1 MSKQERALRWFV
13 LMLFGLLVALID
25 PSISLLS
32 IGSPSLAEVV
42 AQPSLT
48 AEQPL
53 ETQPLEIQPLET
65 QSFSEVSTEV
75 SVELL
80 QGPLQPFSQDLLQA
94 EAEGRALYL
103 EGRFA
108 EAVAQWQMVAEAYA
122 VQQNELSQAGALSNL
137 SLGYQQ
143 LGQWQDAQTA
153 ITESLRLAAAPETV
167 LGMTPETALETTPE
181 TISETTDI
189 ARWRVLARSLMTQGS
204 LYLALG
210 KTELAL
216 TSWQQAADVY
226 ERVADDVGVNRAQ
239 INQAQAL
246 RELGF
251 YRLALEKLSL
261 VVQAMETQPP
271 SALRA
276 IALRRLGE
284 ALRLSGQLSA
294 SQTTL
299 RESLVIAQQ
308 SGAFSEM
315 SATLLS
321 LGHTAQSLGNFS
333 EAKDFYAEAIA
344 AILSSQRALQQV
356 PIELSQLDLAIATD
370 DAATVTRLWPAI
382 QNQFEQIPASRIV
395 LYRQIH
401 WANSLIKFRQQQMA
415 TPVVDTSDSSLSG
428 SLLSDPSLSSPLLSD
443 PSFDPS
449 SLPSLEGLAQQL
461 RHVIEQARTLDDRRA
476 ESYAMGTLG
485 HLYEQNQQWA
495 IAQQLTDRALS
506 LSRIGNGTDLLYQW
520 QWQLGR
526 LWKNV
531 DNPDHSVA
539 RALEA
544 YQQAIETLG
553 LLRGEL
559 SATDG
564 SAQFSF
570 EANVEPIYRQLV
582 SLLLQTAPES
592 PAYSANLERAQ
603 GVIESLRL
611 AELDNYFREAC
622 VDVKPVDISRA
633 DPKAAVVYT
642 IVLEDKLA
650 VLLHLPNQP
659 IQQFS
664 TTVSASEVNALAN
677 QVRQDLVVRS
687 RRKYLDT
694 AAQLYN
700 WLVAPARETID
711 ESGVETLVFVLD
723 GALQNV
729 PMATLYDG
737 EHFLIEDY
745 SIALTPGLTLL
756 NPRSWGRSHL
766 RALIAGMTESRQGL
780 APLPYVAREVEKIVA
795 KIPRH
800 TVLLDQQFTQNALSR
815 ALKSTLHPIVHIA
828 THGQFGSTA
837 EETHLLAWDRL
848 INVREISQ
856 MLQAN
861 LGGRA
866 DIELLVLSACE
877 TASGDQ
883 RAALGLAG
891 VAIKAGARSTLG
903 SLWSINDEA
912 TSEFIGY
919 FYEQLTQPGVSRAA
933 ALRSAQLQL
942 LNDPQYQHP
951 IYWAPYTLIGSW
963 L

>member
-13 LMLFGLLVALID
+13 LMLFGLLMALID
-25 PSISLLS
+25 PSTSFFS
-32 IGSPSLAEVV
+32 IGSPSMAEVV
-42 AQPSLT
+42 VQPSLT

-53 ETQPLEIQPLET
+53 DKQPLET
-65 QSFSEVSTEV
+65 QSFSEVSTEA
-75 SVELL
+75 SIELL
-80 QGPLQPFSQDLLQA
+80 QVPLQSPPQDLSQNLSQDLSQDLSLA

-103 EGRFA
+103 EGRFT
-108 EAVAQWQMVAEAYA
+108 EAVVQWQIVAEAYA
-122 VQQNELSQAGALSNL
+122 VQQHELSQAGALSNL
-137 SLGYQQ
+137 SLSYQQ

-153 ITESLRLAAAPETV
+153 IMESLRLAVAPETV
-167 LGMTPETALETTPE
+167 LGIAPEETLETTLE
-181 TISETTDI
+181 RTDI
-189 ARWRVLARSLMTQGS
+189 VRWRVLARSLMTQGS

-226 ERVADDVGVNRAQ
+226 EQAADEVGANRAQ

-294 SQTTL
+294 SQTAL
-299 RESLVIAQQ
+299 RESLAIARQ
-308 SGAFSEM
+308 SGALSEI

-321 LGHTAQSLGNFS
+321 LGHTAQSLDNFS
-333 EAKDFYAEAIA
+333 EAKDLYAEAIA
-344 AILSSQRALQQV
+344 AIANPQRALQQV
-356 PIELSQLDLAIATD
+356 PIWLSQLDLAIATD
-370 DAATVTRLWPAI
+370 DAATITRLWPAI
-382 QNQFEQIPASRIV
+382 QSQFKQIPTSRIA

-401 WANSLIKFRQQQMA
+401 WANSLIKFRQQQMVMPA
-415 TPVVDTSDSSLSG
+415 ADTSGSSLSG
-428 SLLSDPSLSSPLLSD
+428 SSLD
-443 PSFDPS
+443 TS
-449 SLPSLEGLAQQL
+449 SLPSLERLAQQL
-461 RHVIEQARTLDDRRA
+461 HHTIEQARTLDDRRS

-506 LSRIGNGTDLLYQW
+506 LSRIENATDLSYQW

-531 DNPDHSVA
+531 DNPDYSVA
-539 RALEA
+539 QALEA

-570 EANVEPIYRQLV
+570 EENVEPIYRQLV
-582 SLLLQTAPES
+582 GLLLQVAPES
-592 PAYSANLERAQ
+592 PAYSTNLEHAQ

-611 AELDNYFREAC
+611 AELDNYFKEAC
-622 VDVKPVDISRA
+622 VDVKSVDISRA
-633 DPKAAVVYT
+633 DPRAAVVYT
-642 IVLEDKLA
+642 IVLEDQLS

-664 TTVSASEVNALAN
+664 TVVSASEVSALTS
-677 QVRQDLVVRS
+677 QLRQDLVVRS
-687 RRKYLDT
+687 RREYLDS
-694 AAQLYN
+694 AAQLYD
-700 WLVAPARETID
+700 WLVAPAREAID
-711 ESGVETLVFVLD
+711 QSGAETLVFVLD

-737 EHFLIEDY
+737 ERFLIEDY

-756 NPRSWGRSHL
+756 NPRTWGRSNL

-780 APLPYVAREVEKIVA
+780 SPLPYVAREVEKIVA
-795 KIPRH
+795 EIPRH
-800 TVLLDQQFTQNALSR
+800 TVLLDQQFTQNALSE

-848 INVREISQ
+848 INVREIAQ

-861 LGGRA
+861 LGSRA

-891 VAIKAGARSTLG
+891 VAVKAGARSTLG
-903 SLWSINDEA
+903 SLWAINDEA
-912 TSEFIGY
+912 TAEFVGY

-933 ALRSAQLQL
+933 ALRLAQLRL

-951 IYWAPYTLIGSW
+951 IYWAPYTLLGSW